1 MTRSS
6 SAATHTF
13 SPRLT
18 GLKWVAILAPIAFV
32 GILEYVVWRLDLP
45 LVTWPGRLVLAGA
58 VVLVLVFLYGAIFSL
73 IRRMVQRLERQN
85 RELLALHHATRGIH
99 GELALESLLQVM
111 VEQAAELLDCRYGAI
126 SVIDEQGRVV
136 GFHHTGIDEE
146 TAGRIGAPPSGHG
159 LLGVVLERGERLRL
173 TDIEQDDRKHGFPEH
188 HPEMHSLLAVPI
200 ECRSPFRGNL
210 YLSEKHSGQ
219 GFSAEDEETLVRFA
233 GQAAVAID
241 VAHLHRRLRSLAV
254 AEERARIGREMHDGM
269 AQVLAYVNTKAQAVE
284 EYLRRGKVE
293 EAGRH
298 LDELA
303 LAARDVYADVREG
316 ILALRAASNGSRPL
330 ARTLEDFAA
339 LWQEQTGIDVECS
352 IDAGVEFS
360 DQAELQLLRIVQ
372 EALTNVRKH
381 AGAEHA
387 WLAVN
392 TDDGRVTVEVRD
404 DGAGFNPERQG
415 GGGEPRFGLAVMR
428 ERAESVDGELTV
440 ESRPGE
446 GTTVRLVVPSR

>member
-1 MTRSS
+1 MARRSP
-6 SAATHTF
+6 APTHAF

-58 VVLVLVFLYGAIFSL
+58 VVLVLVFLYGAIFSP

-126 SVIDEQGRVV
+126 SVIDEQGDVA
-136 GFHHTGIDEE
+136 GFHHTGIDKE

-159 LLGVVLERGERLRL
+159 LLGVVLKRGERLRL

-200 ECRSPFRGNL
+200 ECHSPFRGNL
-210 YLSEKHSGQ
+210 YLSEKHSAR

-241 VAHLHRRLRSLAV
+241 VAHLHRRLRLLAV
-254 AEERARIGREMHDGM
+254 AEERARIAREMHDGM
-269 AQVLAYVNTKAQAVE
+269 AQVLAYVNTKAQAVK
-284 EYLRRGKVE
+284 EYLRRGRTE
-293 EAGRH
+293 EAERH
-298 LDELA
+298 LEQLA
-303 LAARDVYADVREG
+303 GAARDVYADVREG
-316 ILALRAASNGSRPL
+316 ILALRAASDGSRPL
-330 ARTLEDFAA
+330 ARTLADFAA
-339 LWQEQTGIDVECS
+339 LWREQTGIDVQCS
-352 IDAGVEFS
+352 IDAGVEFT
-360 DQAELQLLRIVQ
+360 DQAELQVLRIVQ

-404 DGAGFNPERQG
+404 DGAGFNPQRQG
-415 GGGEPRFGLAVMR
+415 GAGEPRFGLAVMR